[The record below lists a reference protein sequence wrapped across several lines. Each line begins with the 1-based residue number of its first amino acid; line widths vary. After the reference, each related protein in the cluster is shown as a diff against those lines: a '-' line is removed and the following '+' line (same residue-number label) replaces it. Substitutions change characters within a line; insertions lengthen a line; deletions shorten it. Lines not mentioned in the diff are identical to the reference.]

1 MKDGLYCTTCISCSM
16 QLMEREQ
23 GRALAVQLAKA
34 PVERQAGRLEQ
45 REKENKKM
53 KDQNTTAR
61 SKFLSLVLRHSPE
74 TIGLMLDEAG
84 WARTDELLAC
94 LARSGRPTRL
104 EELQRIVADNNKQRY
119 SFSADGKRIRANQG
133 HSIKVELGLEASSP
147 PAVLYHGTATRFL
160 DAIFHEG
167 LDRQSR
173 HHVHLS
179 DSVEVAAQ
187 VGSRHGK
194 LALLQVDAARMQGEG
209 HVFYRSDNGVWLT
222 DVVPVRYLLKL
233 PS

>member
-1 MKDGLYCTTCISCSM
+1 MK
-16 QLMEREQ
+16 
-23 GRALAVQLAKA
+23 
-34 PVERQAGRLEQ
+34 
-45 REKENKKM
+45 N
-53 KDQNTTAR
+53 QNTTAR

-74 TIGLMLDEAG
+74 TIGLKLDDAG
-84 WARTDELLAC
+84 WAQTDELLAC
-94 LARSGRPTRL
+94 LARSGRPTSL
-104 EELQRIVADNNKQRY
+104 VDLQTMVADNNKQRY

-179 DSVEVAAQ
+179 DSVKVAAQ

-222 DVVPVRYLLKL
+222 DVVPARYLLKL
-233 PS
+233 AP